1 MLPGLFTLSVDPAQ
15 ADSLIA
21 DTNNAEQ
28 ADVVVPKQMMGTAG
42 VLPGVVNGAV
52 TRAENDAEPHEDNP
66 QAPVRGA
73 LPLEDRLP
81 RAQENA
87 SSRELPSGVVRAEQR
102 EQAVLGWPLI
112 DDTYPEHGT
121 LTGTVTPL
129 LTVEATSM
137 GGGTQADFDFYY
149 NVCEVLEEEEA
160 GNPPPSPECFQSGR
174 QQGKN
179 TWRVPAGRLKWG
191 QQYEWW
197 VRVVDPASNSSDQS
211 DRQSFTTGPRQPL
224 NSSLLGAG
232 GDKEFSPVPGNYATT
247 VTDAQ
252 VSVAGPP
259 LAVTRTYNSLDTRTD
274 GIFGAGWSTVWDMK
288 LVEEPDGLLVHYP
301 DGRRLR
307 FADKGDGS
315 YQPPPGMQ
323 ARLAEVDSGGWRLMD
338 KSSTSFYFDSSG
350 RLLRI
355 SDARGREQTLEYGG
369 DGKMS
374 RATATGGRSLHFTW
388 SGSRVA
394 SVSTDPVDGVSATWT
409 YTYSGD
415 TLTSVCAPVA
425 APNCATYSYQDGS
438 RYRGLVRDSDPVGY
452 WRLGDAQY
460 DPAANEGSDGR
471 SGVYKSVTPG
481 RPGALG
487 GSTDTAGGFTKSYVQ
502 LPFYLLSRL
511 QDRVSIEAWFKT
523 SQNGI
528 ILSAGEFGYEFGA
541 TEPVVY
547 VGTDGR
553 LRGQMGFVR
562 NSSGSWLYTPVT
574 SPGPVNDDQW
584 HHVVLNVD
592 GARQQLF
599 LDGQSVGVLNGTL
612 EPNFRA
618 EAFIG
623 SGDRASRWS
632 IDTPG
637 GPNTSGAFAFKGS
650 IDEFAIYGKPLTEAE
665 IQGHY
670 AAGAVA
676 PNKLK
681 KITRPSGRVWAE
693 NTYDTATDRLKI
705 HTDHHGGTWQLG
717 KPSSDW
723 TTKVATV
730 KVTDP
735 RNGTVTHGYDEW
747 RGNRIVHEIDQENF
761 KVEYK
766 YDTGGFLSRVTDRN
780 GNVTRQYNDKRGNV
794 LSVRTCRTSN
804 TCHREYAT
812 YHVDEDDEFDPLND
826 RQLTY
831 RDARSSGETDN
842 RYLTKIEYNEYGE
855 QIKETTPPTPDFPNG
870 RSISVTYTDGTEPAV
885 NGGTAPAGLLKT
897 WTDPKNNTWT
907 LRYTASGDLGEQTEP
922 TGLVSRFEYD
932 ALGRVKTSNQIS
944 QAHPGGVKTTFT
956 YDHLGRPLTQTGPG
970 IKNEI
975 SNATHTAQIRY
986 TYDPDGN
993 KLTETIADLTGGDP
1007 ERTTT
1012 YTYDDHSNGETSTG
1026 PEGGVVRSTWN
1037 NLGLVDTITDE
1048 VGSVFGHTYTKRGEL
1063 ATRTLKNWTGS
1074 PVNPQPATEI
1084 LLESRSYDAGGRLAA
1099 TVLATAANATGRK
1112 TSYKY
1117 FGDNLLS
1124 EVIADGVKL
1133 NGSTTPKNV
1142 VLEKNTYDA
1151 AGNRTSMVTGGGLTH
1166 TDYAY
1171 DAAGR
1176 LTSTILDPGSLPT
1189 SLNRRTVFEYD
1200 ANNLTTKETR
1210 TGAGST
1216 REEIVSYAYNAAG
1229 IKTRQTVENGDQD
1242 LITTW
1247 TVDDRGLITAVTDPR
1262 GNADGATAAHFTTD
1276 NRYDALGRLIEAK
1289 APAVQV
1295 DKAGAEATS
1304 TRPTVRSGYDTSGNQ
1319 THQVDAEGRTL
1330 TTAYDKA
1337 SRVVAVTSPAYTPPG
1352 GTAVTPSITHQYDP
1366 AGRLVKTT
1374 DPRGYD
1380 TTLEYDAL
1388 GNLVRTT
1395 DPGPSGPGGVSVAE
1409 YDLIGQQLAAV
1420 DPTGARVQATYDDL
1434 GRKITQTEI
1443 ERRPSNAAYITQFTY
1458 NDASFLTKAVAPGN
1472 KTTSYVVNAAG
1483 EVTSATDP
1491 ANNTTTNTYDL
1502 AGRLL
1507 RVRDAT
1513 LNATATSYDLA
1524 GRPIEVKSLNGDG
1537 DTLRTIG
1544 LGYDPAGNVISE
1556 TSAEQ
1561 HTIRHAYDALNRL
1574 TSLTEPVKANEEI
1587 VTRFGYDATG
1597 ARTRL
1602 TDGRG
1607 NATWTTYNSLGL
1619 VERVIEPA
1627 TAQHPNEADRTW
1639 TYSYDQ
1645 AGNNTTIL
1653 QPGGVRIDRTYD
1665 HLGRLTQENGSGGGS
1680 ATAERTLGYD
1690 SADRL
1695 TTAGDYTLEY
1705 NDRGL
1710 LTKMTPPTGQPIT
1723 MAYDANGNLTQRVDA
1738 AGTANFTWDHAN
1750 RAATATD
1757 PVTGRTWTYG
1767 YDKANR
1773 VTSLTSTNPANTHS
1787 IGYDDMGRATSQT
1800 LKSGSGS
1807 ELAKITYGWDLDD
1820 NLTTK
1825 TTSGLAGSGTN
1836 TYGYDH
1842 ANRLTSWTAPNGT
1855 TTAYEW
1861 DAAGNRT
1868 KAGAKTYTYD
1878 ERNRL
1883 TSGDGTDYTYT
1894 PRGTLAS
1901 QTKAG
1906 VTTQL
1911 TFDAFD
1917 RLIADGD
1924 SLYSY
1929 DDFDRVTRRIRGTS
1943 NQTFVYSGPGND
1955 LAAISTSGTVDA
1967 KYARDAFGALLGLQ
1981 EGTDPATAAFNDLHG
1996 DLVGTF
2002 TGTGIAG
2009 STAYDPFG
2017 EITAETGLKAGLGY
2031 QGEYT
2036 DPDTGKVNMHA
2047 RWYQP
2052 GTGTFASRDTATL
2065 NPNPSV
2071 QANRYTYA
2079 NASPLTGT
2087 DPTGHSTV
2095 QNSFGGPGGWGDTS
2109 PGYSGNLCGISQ
2121 GIDVCGG
2128 SGGSGGLAVGYSYS
2142 GGGPI
2147 GCIGIYGLEQCS
2159 PLNFGFALALS
2170 EAELKKRNILP
2181 NGDAAPRGFWSES
2194 KNFRHG
2200 IYNAIY
2206 AGASSEEIAQLWKD
2220 YKTKDRPPA
2229 AAGKNMDPDDP
2240 GYVLWWAG
2248 MRIKFPSRSAAIKFM
2263 VEEAGRNPKRLCLSH
2278 TCMEDPGAWL
2288 LRTERYLANTYCGKR
2303 DDCVKDEKRG
2313 KAEIQVKLLLTF
2325 MGVPPIVALSWS
2337 GDHGIEKANKKSSKP
2352 PSKGGVYVLV
2362 DKKGK
2367 PIYVGETG
2375 DFEDRRA
2382 QHAESERCKKVGCR
2396 MLILFRV
2403 QNINIRKGIEN
2414 IFQWGGDAIGYW
2426 NYGVDEVWH
2435 PKGGRMKEGSADFL
2449 KSRKKAFE
2457 WLGKIGIGLRQGSG
2471 RPNAISARRGGSGS
2485 GLWGYSGSGASWR
2498 TPGR

>member
-1 MLPGLFTLSVDPAQ
+1 M
-15 ADSLIA
+15 
-21 DTNNAEQ
+21 AERHEH
-28 ADVVVPKQMMGTAG
+28 
-42 VLPGVVNGAV
+42 V
-52 TRAENDAEPHEDNP
+52 T

-81 RAQENA
+81 STGETAARG
-87 SSRELPSGVVRAEQR
+87 LPSGVIRAEQR

-121 LTGTVTPL
+121 LVGTVTPL

-137 GGGTQADFDFYY
+137 GGGTQADFDFFY

-160 GNPPPSPECFQSGR
+160 GNPPPTPECFQSGR

-197 VRVVDPASNSSDQS
+197 VRVVDPATNSSDQS
-211 DRQSFTTGPRQPL
+211 DRQSFTTGARQPL
-224 NSSLLGAG
+224 SSSLLGTSG
-232 GDKEFSPVPGNYATT
+232 SGEFSSILGNYATT

-259 LAVTRTYNSLDTRTD
+259 LAVTRTYNSLDTRTE

-288 LVEEPDGLLVHYP
+288 LVEEPEGLLAHYP

-307 FADKGDGS
+307 FADKGDGT
-315 YQPPPGMQ
+315 YQPPPGMH
-323 ARLAEVDSGGWRLMD
+323 ALLAEVDGGGWRLMD

-350 RLLRI
+350 RLQRI
-355 SDARGREQTLEYGG
+355 SDARGREQTLEYGS

-394 SVSTDPVDGVSATWT
+394 TVSTDPVDGESATWT
-409 YTYSGD
+409 YSYSGD
-415 TLTSVCAPVA
+415 ILTSVCAPVA

-471 SGVYKSVTPG
+471 AGVYKSVTPG

-487 GSTDTAGGFTKSYVQ
+487 GSTDTAGGFSKSYVQ

-528 ILSAGEFGYEFGA
+528 ILSAGELGYEFGA

-553 LRGQMGFVR
+553 LRGQMGFVS
-562 NSSGSWLYTPVT
+562 NSSGSGLYTPVT

-612 EPNFRA
+612 EPRFRA

-650 IDEFAIYGKPLTEAE
+650 IDEFAIYGKPLPEAE

-670 AAGAVA
+670 AARVVA

-693 NTYDTATDRLKI
+693 NTYDTTTDRLKA

-717 KPSSDW
+717 KPSFDW
-723 TTKVATV
+723 TTKIATV

-735 RNGTVTHGYDEW
+735 RNGAVTYGYDEW
-747 RGNRIVHEIDQENF
+747 RGNRIVHEIDQDNF
-761 KVEYK
+761 KAEYK
-766 YDTGGFLSRVTDRN
+766 YDTGGFLSKITDRN
-780 GNVTRQYNDKRGNV
+780 GNVSRQYNDKRGNV
-794 LSVRTCRTSN
+794 LSVKTCRTTD
-804 TCHREYAT
+804 TCYREYAT

-831 RDARSSGETDN
+831 RNARSSSETDN
-842 RYLTKIEYNEYGE
+842 RYLTRIEYNEYGE
-855 QIKETTPPTPDFPNG
+855 QIKETTPATTDFPNG
-870 RSISVTYTDGTEPAV
+870 RSITVAYTDGTEPAV
-885 NGGTAPAGLLKT
+885 NSGTVPAGLLKT

-907 LRYTASGDLGEQTEP
+907 MRYTASGDLGEQTEP
-922 TGLVSRFEYD
+922 TGLVSRLEYD
-932 ALGRVKTSNQIS
+932 ALGRVTSSSQIS
-944 QAHPGGVKTTFT
+944 QAHPNGVKTTFT
-956 YDHLGRPLTQTGPG
+956 YDNLGRPLTQTGPG
-970 IKNEI
+970 VVNEI
-975 SNATHTAQIRY
+975 TDVRHTAQIRY

-993 KLTETIADLTGGDP
+993 NLTETVADLTGGDP

-1012 YTYDDHSNGETSTG
+1012 YTYDAHGNGETSTG

-1048 VGSVFGHTYTKRGEL
+1048 VGSIFGHTYTKRGEL

-1084 LLESRSYDAGGRLAA
+1084 VLESRSYDAGGRLAA
-1099 TVLATAANATGRK
+1099 TADAMGRK
-1112 TSYKY
+1112 TSYTY
-1117 FGDNLLS
+1117 YNDNRLS
-1124 EVIADGVKL
+1124 QVIADDVKL
-1133 NGSTTPKNV
+1133 NGSTTPRDV
-1142 VLEKNTYDA
+1142 ILEANTYDA
-1151 AGNRTSMVTGGGLTH
+1151 AGNLTRKVTGGGITRA
-1166 TDYAY
+1166 DYEY

-1176 LTSTILDPGSLPT
+1176 LSSTALDPS

-1200 ANNLTTKETR
+1200 ASNLTTKETR
-1210 TGAGST
+1210 SGAGST
-1216 REEIVSYAYNAAG
+1216 RQEIISYAYNAAG

-1247 TVDDRGLITAVTDPR
+1247 TVDDRGLVTAVTDPR
-1262 GNADGATAAHFTTD
+1262 GNADGATAADFTVD

-1289 APAVQV
+1289 APTVQV
-1295 DKAGAEATS
+1295 EKAGTAATS
-1304 TRPTVRSGYDTSGNQ
+1304 ARPIVRSGYDTSGNQ
-1319 THQVDAEGRTL
+1319 THQVDAEGRTV

-1337 SRVVAVTSPAYTPPG
+1337 GRVVTVTSPAYTPPG
-1352 GTAVTPSITHQYDP
+1352 GTALTPKITHQYDP
-1366 AGRLVKTT
+1366 AGRLTKTT
-1374 DPRGYD
+1374 DPRGHD
-1380 TTLEYDAL
+1380 TSFDYDAL

-1395 DPGPSGPGGVSVAE
+1395 DPGPSGPGGVYVAE
-1409 YDLIGQQLAAV
+1409 YDLVGEQLVAV

-1434 GRKITQTEI
+1434 GRKITETAV
-1443 ERRPSNAAYITQFTY
+1443 ERKPTNAAFTTTFTY
-1458 NDASFLTKAVAPGN
+1458 NDASILTKAAAPGN

-1507 RVRDAT
+1507 QVRDAT

-1524 GRPIEVKSLNGDG
+1524 GRPIEVKDLNGSG
-1537 DTLRTIG
+1537 TTLRTIG

-1561 HTIRHAYDALNRL
+1561 HTVRHAYDALNRL

-1587 VTRFGYDATG
+1587 VTRFGYDASG

-1645 AGNNTTIL
+1645 AGNNTAIL

-1665 HLGRLTQENGSGGGS
+1665 HLGRLTQENGAGGGTT
-1680 ATAERTLGYD
+1680 TAERTFGYD
-1690 SADRL
+1690 PADRL

-1710 LTKMTPPTGQPIT
+1710 LTKMTSPSGQPIT

-1738 AGTANFTWDHAN
+1738 AGTANFTWDNAN

-1773 VTSLTSTNPANTHS
+1773 VTSLTSANPANIHS
-1787 IGYDDMGRATSQT
+1787 ISYDDMGRATSQT

-1807 ELAKITYGWDLDD
+1807 ELAKVTYGWDLDD

-1825 TTSGLAGSGTN
+1825 TTTGLAGAGTN

-1868 KAGAKTYTYD
+1868 KAGDKTYTYD

-1883 TSGDGTDYTYT
+1883 TSGDGTDYSYSA
-1894 PRGTLAS
+1894 RGTLAS

-1929 DDFDRVTRRIRGTS
+1929 DVFDRVTSRIRGTT
-1943 NQTFVYSGPGND
+1943 NQTFAYSGLGND
-1955 LAAISTSGTVDA
+1955 LAAINAGGAVQA
-1967 KYARDAFGALLGLQ
+1967 KYARDPFGALLGLQ
-1981 EGTDPATAAFNDLHG
+1981 EGATPATAAFSDIHD

-2002 TGTGIAG
+2002 TGTGVTG
-2009 STAYDPFG
+2009 STAFGPFG
-2017 EITAETGLKAGLGY
+2017 EITAETGSKASLGY

-2052 GTGTFASRDTATL
+2052 GTGTFASRDTASL
-2065 NPNPSV
+2065 SPNPSV

-2095 QNSFGGPGGWGDTS
+2095 RSSFGGPGGWGDTS
-2109 PGYSGNLCGISQ
+2109 PGYSGNLCGISE

-2128 SGGSGGLAVGYSYS
+2128 SGGDGGLAVGYSYS

-2147 GCIGIYGLEQCS
+2147 ACVGTYGLALCS
-2159 PLNFGFALALS
+2159 PINFNVIYAFP
-2170 EAELKKRNILP
+2170 EAERQKRNILP
-2181 NGDAAPRGFWSES
+2181 NGLNAPSGFWS
-2194 KNFRHG
+2194 
-2200 IYNAIY
+2200 
-2206 AGASSEEIAQLWKD
+2206 ASRR
-2220 YKTKDRPPA
+2220 DRVALEA
-2229 AAGKNMDPDDP
+2229 AASTPHMTEDDVTFLWGVILGPQAAGGSAWAVQDPDHSRP
-2240 GYVLWWAG
+2240 YTVWWNG
-2248 MRIKFPSRSAAIKFM
+2248 KSITFPSIGAAIKYINEM
-2263 VEEAGRNPKRLCLSH
+2263 AEKGERKGGICLH
-2278 TCMEDPGAWL
+2278 PDCIDQGGYWIG
-2288 LRTERYLANTYCGKR
+2288 RTEEILEEEYCGRKSSICR
-2303 DDCVKDEKRG
+2303 ADPDRAHQESRVRH
-2313 KAEIQVKLLLTF
+2313 LLLKFGFSAFSMMLWNGETGLGQQ
-2325 MGVPPIVALSWS
+2325 GVNT
-2337 GDHGIEKANKKSSKP
+2337 GI
-2352 PSKGGVYVLV
+2352 YILV
-2362 DKKGK
+2362 DKNGS
-2367 PIYVGETG
+2367 PL
-2375 DFEDRRA
+2375 
-2382 QHAESERCKKVGCR
+2382 KVGRSTNRTFDQRQGDYNNNQTCKALGGCKVMR
-2396 MLILFRV
+2396 IIATRDLNQIFGLEDIFFDVGVELGAWALHDKFNGQRPIAVNSENRPYWVTEGLKKLRQMSVGLRLPPGTTLKPRPG
-2403 QNINIRKGIEN
+2403 QYQIRPG
-2414 IFQWGGDAIGYW
+2414 
-2426 NYGVDEVWH
+2426 
-2435 PKGGRMKEGSADFL
+2435 
-2449 KSRKKAFE
+2449 
-2457 WLGKIGIGLRQGSG
+2457 GIGSGTFGTYSKGSSSRWG
-2471 RPNAISARRGGSGS
+2471 APRIVIGGTDRGIK
-2485 GLWGYSGSGASWR
+2485 
-2498 TPGR
+2498 